1 MLGMLD
7 TRDYN
12 RLDRWNDGRD
22 TSPPLDDI
30 DDFVARR
37 FAHFRP
43 SGDDAADAATLDRLA
58 TETTS
63 AAIAAGYGEPTY
75 DGPTIESAIAEI
87 VAFHRSLIDPTDSS
101 LCESIGGAS

>member
-7 TRDYN
+7 PYDYA
-12 RLDRWNDGRD
+12 RLDRWNDSRD
-22 TSPPLDDI
+22 ASPPLDDI
-30 DDFVARR
+30 DAWVARR
-37 FAHFRP
+37 FAHFRA
-43 SGDDAADAATLDRLA
+43 SGDAAADTATLDRLA

-63 AAIAAGYGEPTY
+63 AAIAAGYAEPAY

-87 VAFHRSLIDPTDSS
+87 VAFHCSLIDPTDSS